1 MFSEQSLKLISTMIE
16 GVQLKPSAND
26 FVMMAQA
33 FETLKRELL
42 EAVKSLKTKKEP
54 PPNE

>member
-1 MFSEQSLKLISTMIE
+1 MFSEQSLRLINTLIE

-42 EAVKSLKTKKEP
+42 EAVKQLKEKKKDD
-54 PPNE
+54 NN

>member
-1 MFSEQSLKLISTMIE
+1 MIE